1 MKMLQ
6 YSLLV
11 LAMVFTSGHAVDDY
25 PTGGIYMGYRS
36 CKEFKQIDS
45 SATDGI
51 YTLTTK
57 DGEQYQTFCD
67 MTTNGG
73 GWTLVASI
81 HENNMYGKCTAGD
94 RWSSQ
99 QGNSIN
105 YPEGDANWANYA
117 TFGQAD
123 GATSDDYKNPGYYD
137 ISAKDLGLWHVP
149 NQTPLSQW
157 RNTALL
163 RYRTAN
169 GFLTAEGGNL
179 FKLYKKY
186 PVRYNAGSCPTNN
199 GPAVPVVYDLGNA
212 EKTAN
217 YFSSYLTRRLTTNG
231 MPIVQM
237 IYPRV
242 RRRTTNVDKFCI
254 GGGGFF
260 PEGDPIQCGDF
271 ASYDWNG
278 YGTHTGSSAGTPPAA
293 HWWYWIKIKHLTET
307 SVLDERDPFI
317 FSKVKPALRP
327 KQSKKTKKATNV
339 QEREVDKKELENETK
354 YSAEY
359 CKHNIILQ
367 PEPIRSL
374 EDIPCHLL
382 QARSL

>member
-1 MKMLQ
+1 MLQ

-11 LAMVFTSGHAVDDY
+11 LAVVFTSGHAVDDY

-36 CKEFKQIDS
+36 CKDIKQIDS

-81 HENNMYGKCTAGD
+81 HENNMYGKCTVGD
-94 RWSSQ
+94 RWTSQ

-117 TFGQAD
+117 TFGQAA

-137 ISAKDLGLWHVP
+137 LAKDLGLWHVP
-149 NQTPLSQW
+149 NRTPLSQW

-186 PVRYNAGSCPTNN
+186 PVSYNARSCPTNN
-199 GPAVPVVYDLGNA
+199 GPVVPVVYDLGNA

-217 YFSSYLTRRLTTNG
+217 YFSPLVKSYFTPGFIQFRVFNYERAPLALCPG
-231 MPIVQM
+231 MKAKSCH
-237 IYPRV
+237 
-242 RRRTTNVDKFCI
+242 TEHFCI

-260 PEGDPIQCGDF
+260 PEGNPRQCGDF
-271 ASYDWNG
+271 AAYDWDG
-278 YGTHTGSSAGTPPAA
+278 YGTHTGSSASKEITEAA
-293 HWWYWIKIKHLTET
+293 
-307 SVLDERDPFI
+307 VLLF
-317 FSKVKPALRP
+317 
-327 KQSKKTKKATNV
+327 
-339 QEREVDKKELENETK
+339 
-354 YSAEY
+354 YS
-359 CKHNIILQ
+359 
-367 PEPIRSL
+367 
-374 EDIPCHLL
+374 
-382 QARSL
+382 